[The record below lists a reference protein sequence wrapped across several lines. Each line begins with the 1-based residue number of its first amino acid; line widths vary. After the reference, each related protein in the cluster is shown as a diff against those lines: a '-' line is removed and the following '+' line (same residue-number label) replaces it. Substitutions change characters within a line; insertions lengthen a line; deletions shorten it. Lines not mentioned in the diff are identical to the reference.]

1 MINPADNAEYAN
13 ELRAIALKLL
23 EEATEA
29 LEAEDGS
36 IDPAEVVSVLF
47 SATATA
53 FRLAMD
59 TWGASGEDALRQWQM
74 LTASVAFEIVKQ
86 SQKEKVV
93 LH

>member
-1 MINPADNAEYAN
+1 MINPADDVEYAE
-13 ELRAIALKLL
+13 ELRAIALRLL
-23 EEATEA
+23 QEATEA

-47 SATATA
+47 SATAAA

-59 TWGASGEDALRQWQM
+59 TWGASAEDALHQWQV
-74 LTASVAFEIVKQ
+74 LSAAGAFQIVEKGAQ
-86 SQKEKVV
+86 EKVV